1 MKLNILKIHSFI
13 SLFFLTSIL
22 FGDEYILVPK
32 NILDVQTGKLYEAN
46 IHIKDG
52 LITSISNKKLA
63 KENQQII
70 NLSGVTLIPGLMDA
84 HVHLIGNNE
93 LNGYS
98 SMGESTQLATLYGA
112 KNARSALIGEYK
124 IDI

>member
-32 NILDVQTGKLYEAN
+32 NILDVQNGKLYEAN

-52 LITSISNKKLA
+52 LIISFSNKKFA
-63 KENQQII
+63 KENKQII

-93 LNGYS
+93 L
-98 SMGESTQLATLYGA
+98 E
-112 KNARSALIGEYK
+112 
-124 IDI
+124 D